1 MRLTPS
7 VSSANRAPW
16 PKPRKP
22 RPRLLAVLGLVAAA
36 SATLSLMT
44 PGARAATHA
53 ARATADT
60 VWLCKPGT
68 ADDPCTASLETSVV
82 PANGATT
89 VKTGKINP
97 ASKFD
102 CFYIYPTVS
111 QQSTPNS
118 NLVVQPAETEAAEE
132 QAAWFSTVCRV
143 WAPMYRQVTFNEILS
158 ANLTANSAPIK
169 IAYRSLLSGF
179 EDYLRH
185 YNDGRP
191 IIFLSHSQGSVMLIR
206 LLQNLVERDHRAAL
220 RSRIVYSVILGGNV
234 VVPNGALEGGS
245 FSDIPVCTWKG
256 ETGCYIAYSSF
267 PGEPPAAAV
276 LGRPGQGISILAGQT
291 ATKGVHVV
299 CVNPANMSGS
309 APLTPY
315 FLTEGTLPTPWV
327 EYPRLYRG
335 GCESRGGATWL
346 QVSKMTGPSDTRPVV
361 TERLGPDWGYHG
373 ADVNLELGDLLRDT
387 AAAEHTWER
396 EHPMA

>member
-1 MRLTPS
+1 VARLTPS
-7 VSSANRAPW
+7 LSSASRA
-16 PKPRKP
+16 PRKP

-36 SATLSLMT
+36 SATLGLIT
-44 PGARAATHA
+44 PGALAATRAARSA
-53 ARATADT
+53 PRT
-60 VWLCKPGT
+60 VWLCKPGM
-68 ADDPCTASLETSVV
+68 ANDPCTTSLQTSVV
-82 PANGATT
+82 PAHGATT
-89 VKTGKINP
+89 VKAGKINS

-111 QQSTPNS
+111 QESTPNS
-118 NLVVQPAETEAAEE
+118 NLVVQPAETQSAEE

-143 WAPMYRQVTFNEILS
+143 WAPMYRQVTFKEILS

-169 IAYRSLLSGF
+169 IAYRSILSGF

-191 IIFLSHSQGSVMLIR
+191 IIFLTHSQGSVMLIR
-206 LLQNLVERDHRAAL
+206 LLQNLVERDHDTAL
-220 RSRIVYSVILGGNV
+220 RNRIVYSIILGGNV
-234 VVPNGALEGGS
+234 VVPNGALEGGT
-245 FSDIPVCTWKG
+245 FSSIPVCARTG

-299 CVNPANMSGS
+299 CVNPANMGG
-309 APLTPY
+309 AAALMPY
-315 FLTEGTLPTPWV
+315 FLTLGTRPTPWA

-335 GCESRGGATWL
+335 RCQTRGGATWL

-361 TERLGPDWGYHG
+361 TEKLGPDWGYHG

-387 AAAEHTWER
+387 IAAECTWAREHHAAA
-396 EHPMA
+396 